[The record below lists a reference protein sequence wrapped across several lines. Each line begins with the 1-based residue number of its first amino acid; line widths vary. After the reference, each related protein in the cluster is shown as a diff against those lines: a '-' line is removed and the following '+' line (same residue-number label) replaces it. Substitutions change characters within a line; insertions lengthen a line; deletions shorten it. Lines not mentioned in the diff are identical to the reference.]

1 MEQKLNT
8 ELKKKYLLKS
18 LKQKFQSEIRYD
30 MMQVQSIVNDVK
42 TIYLRINNNIKE
54 TEDHMN

>member
-1 MEQKLNT
+1 
-8 ELKKKYLLKS
+8 
-18 LKQKFQSEIRYD
+18 